1 MVKNSSLSGWIGPES
16 QNQDTLASRAAM
28 WPSSLEDKGRNSWL
42 ESWVGQA
49 AVAHASE
56 TEPFPLRPVHDGERV
71 AVSGKMMDPGN
82 NSGNLDT
89 AD

>member
-1 MVKNSSLSGWIGPES
+1 MVKGSSLSGWIGPES

-28 WPSSLEDKGRNSWL
+28 WPSSLEDKGWNSWL
-42 ESWVGQA
+42 ESRVGQA

-56 TEPFPLRPVHDGERV
+56 TESFPLRPVHV

-82 NSGNLDT
+82 NGGNLDT